1 MAISV
6 EDAPSVQRAAARP
19 VTLGW
24 VLKRSLIGIAI
35 LMVAM
40 GGLAWLTYASIDP
53 DLDGETGS
61 KAAGTV
67 RQMPARLM
75 AVEL

>member
-1 MAISV
+1 MAIRV
-6 EDAPSVQRAAARP
+6 EDAPVVQSVFVRP

-24 VLKRSLIGIAI
+24 FLKRSLIGIAI

-53 DLDGETGS
+53 SIDADLAPSTAKVLREAPPRITQID
-61 KAAGTV
+61 
-67 RQMPARLM
+67 L
-75 AVEL
+75 